1 MMIMLITSKL
11 VIQILVLIL
20 ANDNADNTN
29 DNNANYNNANDNIAN
44 DNSSNNNVK

>member
-1 MMIMLITSKL
+1 MLITSKL

-29 DNNANYNNANDNIAN
+29 DNNANDTIYNIYTLH
-44 DNSSNNNVK
+44 VCIYI